1 MCNTL
6 WFLTAHAFV
15 YFCGGVCEQE
25 AATVVA
31 AAEATPTPEVASGTV
46 PDSEPDE
53 PKDTE
58 TEETVSHC

>member
-1 MCNTL
+1 MCL
-6 WFLTAHAFV
+6 FV
-15 YFCGGVCEQE
+15 CVCEQE

-31 AAEATPTPEVASGTV
+31 EAEAVPVPEAASGTA

-58 TEETVSHC
+58 MEEIVSHR